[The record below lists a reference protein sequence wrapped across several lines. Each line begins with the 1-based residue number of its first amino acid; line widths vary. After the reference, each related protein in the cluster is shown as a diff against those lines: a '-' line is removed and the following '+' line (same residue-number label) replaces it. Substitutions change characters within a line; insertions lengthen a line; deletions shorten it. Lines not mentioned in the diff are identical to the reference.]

1 MTKHNIKELKK
12 DIVIYDI
19 KTSGIEVEFTCD
31 NFYRIENLICDN
43 DMIIYAN
50 QTFMCNGENDTQCY
64 VILYDNIIDF
74 LKASCKDIIKKINEA
89 SYYNT
94 IEVEF

>member
-1 MTKHNIKELKK
+1 MTANNIKELKK
-12 DIVIYDI
+12 DIIIYDM
-19 KTSGIEVEFTCD
+19 KTSGIEVEFAYS
-31 NFYRIENLICDN
+31 NFYRIEHLVCDN
-43 DMIIYAN
+43 GMIIYAH
-50 QTFMCNGENDTQCY
+50 QTFMCNDENDTQCY